1 MKFKLVA
8 REDQESGVIGW
19 IRKDANRDIYGPLG
33 VDYYGL
39 AHDLLEHVAMENVGD
54 EMVAHGVLYHLRGP
68 ETGWCSKYGNVVNA
82 KNIGEGDWIPLFQ
95 AVANEGGYI
104 PPIEKQAK
112 IQDSGVEEDIAET
125 IRVGTNAIRKEW
137 KHLDEDGNYTLSDLE
152 RDLAKITSVYADFF
166 RKGYRF
172 AKRRYRNCP
181 DRAHLFNTTFEALA
195 RHKPEFEY
203 QELEIKIDIKKCV
216 VRVDIVHDEEYG

>member
-1 MKFKLVA
+1 MRFKLVA
-8 REDQESGVIGW
+8 REDQEFGVIGW

-54 EMVAHGVLYHLRGP
+54 EMTAHGVLYYLRGP

-82 KNIGEGDWIPLFQ
+82 KNIGEGDWIPLFE
-95 AVANEGGYI
+95 AIAFKSGYI
-104 PPIEKQAK
+104 PTIAKQPR
-112 IQDSGVEEDIAET
+112 IQDHGVEQAIQDI
-125 IRVGTNAIRKEW
+125 ISIGQDAIREEYKDR
-137 KHLDEDGNYTLSDLE
+137 LDEIENGIDYIMAE
-152 RDLAKITSVYADFF
+152 IAIVYADYF

-203 QELEIKIDIKKCV
+203 QKLEIRIDIKKCV